1 MNIII
6 PLGGKGE
13 RFKNNGYNL
22 PKPLIKI
29 FDKEMIFYVLDN
41 LNFKNNDKIFIIYYN
56 LTKYDFEYIILKK
69 YPFINF
75 IKLHKQTNGASE
87 TIMIGLEQII
97 KITNNKKCLILDC
110 DTFYTQ
116 DVLSMYRN
124 INSNAVF
131 YTVNNEVNPIYS
143 YIKLNDE
150 NKIVEIIEKVKI
162 SDNANTGIYCFEDIN
177 DVYFYSS
184 KVVNN
189 NINFKGECFTSC
201 IIDQMIK
208 DNKIFKGIEVDQK
221 LVFNLGTPEQLNIYL
236 KNIYLFLF
244 DLDGT
249 LVVTDDIYYNVWKT
263 ILQEYNIELTNEIFK
278 NYIQGNSDNTVV
290 KRLIPSKYTYLLDN
304 ISNTKDKLFL
314 ENINKIKIIDGSI
327 EILNTIKKLGHKI
340 AIVTNCNRGVA
351 EMILKNIN
359 IDKIIDK
366 LVIGVEC
373 VKTKPHPEPYLEAIK
388 YFESSNNKAIIF
400 EDSKTGIQ
408 SGKNTFPKC
417 LVGIET
423 IYDKNE
429 LLINGVNISIKNYVN
444 FDINNLLKC
453 NNMNIEKIIGYVKN
467 SLLNFNIHKIQ
478 ITEHKLKGGFISD
491 VIGLKI
497 YTDKEVLDCVLKLE
511 NKTETFLSKMAN
523 NLGLYERE
531 YYFYDTLS
539 KYVPVKIPEFYG
551 LIKDEDFNNIGLL
564 MNNLLNLDYKLN
576 LDLNKEKIEVSL
588 KIIERFAQMHSK
600 FWNKDLQK
608 KFKELKKHND
618 PMFNP
623 KWNNFIKQKW
633 PKFKIKWLNILSDEQ
648 IIKAQEIVDNFQD
661 IQNSLS
667 DKNLTLCHGDIK
679 TANIFYKQSADNYEP
694 YFIDWQYIC
703 EGKGVQDLVFFMIES
718 FEIDIINKYKN
729 IFKDYYYVKLLENG
743 IQNYSIDEYNIDFKN
758 SIYYFPFFV
767 AIWFGTVNE
776 DELIDKN
783 FPFFF
788 IQKLFN
794 FIK

>member
-1 MNIII
+1 MNIIF

-13 RFKNNGYNL
+13 RFKNNGYDL

-41 LNFKNNDKIFIIYYN
+41 LNFNNNDKIFIIYYN
-56 LTKYDFEYIILKK
+56 LTKYDFEYMILKK

-131 YTVNNEVNPIYS
+131 YTFNTDFNPIYS

-150 NKIVEIIEKVKI
+150 HKIVEIIEKVKI

-177 DVYFYSS
+177 DLYFYSS

-189 NINFKGECFTSC
+189 NITFKGECYTSC

-208 DNKIFKGIEVDQK
+208 DNKIFKGIEVEQK
-221 LVFNLGTPEQLNIYL
+221 LVFNLGTPEQLNTYL

-263 ILQEYNIELTNEIFK
+263 ILQDYNIELTNEIFK
-278 NYIQGNSDNTVV
+278 NYIQGNSDNTVL
-290 KRLIPSKYTYLLDN
+290 KRLIPSKYKILLNN
-304 ISNTKDKLFL
+304 ISSVKDKLFL

-327 EILNTIKKLGHKI
+327 EILNTIKQLGHKI
-340 AIVTNCNRGVA
+340 AIVTNCNRVVA
-351 EMILKNIN
+351 EIILKNMN

-366 LVIGVEC
+366 LVIGSEC
-373 VKTKPHPEPYLEAIK
+373 IKTKPYPEPYLEAIK

-444 FDINNLLKC
+444 LDINNLLKC
-453 NNMNIEKIIGYVKN
+453 NNESIEKIIEYVKN

-491 VIGLKI
+491 VIGLNI

-511 NKTETFLSKMAN
+511 NKNETFLSKMAN

-531 YYFYDTLS
+531 YYFYDSLS

-551 LIKDEDFNNIGLL
+551 LIKDEHFNNIGIL

-588 KIIERFAQMHSK
+588 KIIERFAQLHAK

-623 KWNNFIKQKW
+623 KWNNFIKQQW

-648 IIKAQEIVDNFQD
+648 IIIV
-661 IQNSLS
+661 
-667 DKNLTLCHGDIK
+667 
-679 TANIFYKQSADNYEP
+679 
-694 YFIDWQYIC
+694 
-703 EGKGVQDLVFFMIES
+703 
-718 FEIDIINKYKN
+718 
-729 IFKDYYYVKLLENG
+729 
-743 IQNYSIDEYNIDFKN
+743 
-758 SIYYFPFFV
+758 
-767 AIWFGTVNE
+767 
-776 DELIDKN
+776 
-783 FPFFF
+783 
-788 IQKLFN
+788 
-794 FIK
+794 